1 MPAAPAP
8 TAAQPAQE
16 TQGATVI
23 VRSRNGLNL
32 RAQANTSSEVLCV
45 VPDSTVLTVL
55 DGEDNG
61 FLHVRWG
68 NFDGYVSEAFVVPGG
83 AE

>member
-1 MPAAPAP
+1 
-8 TAAQPAQE
+8 
-16 TQGATVI
+16 
-23 VRSRNGLNL
+23 
-32 RAQANTSSEVLCV
+32 

-68 NFDGYVSEAFVVPGG
+68 NIDGYVSEAFVVPGG